1 MADAE
6 GPPNEGAFDFHPDH
20 APEELREIL
29 RAHEYVEMN
38 KRLRARR
45 LPDEWTGPFIVS
57 IHRLL
62 FGNLFPRLSGIPRQA
77 AILFGARAGVEP
89 ENIYDCLR
97 ALSAQFR
104 SDLAEALTLQHD
116 LDALLDH
123 VFHSAAVTHA
133 EIIRVHPFVDGNG
146 RWARFVTNLYV
157 FDCGLEVGTIIL
169 AKDKKR
175 YIDAMNRASDNRE
188 PGDLAN
194 ILLEGFIYQANRQ
207 HAGKPRR

>member
-1 MADAE
+1 MPNAE

-20 APEELREIL
+20 ASEELREIL
-29 RAHEYVEMN
+29 RAHEYVALN
-38 KRLRARR
+38 QNLRARR
-45 LPDEWTGPFIVS
+45 TAREWTGPFIVS

-62 FGNLFPRLSGIPRQA
+62 FGDLYPQLSGTPRQS

-97 ALSAQFR
+97 AVAEQFQ
-104 SDLAEALTLQHD
+104 SDLDQALAVQHD
-116 LDALLDH
+116 LDSLLEH
-123 VFHSAAVTHA
+123 VFRSAAVTHA
-133 EIIRVHPFVDGNG
+133 EMIRVHPFVDGNG

-194 ILLEGFIYQANRQ
+194 ILLQGFLFQANRQ
-207 HAGKPRR
+207 RSGRPRR